1 MDMDPFVEME
11 IEQEFNTRADNAAA
25 GRGSSQE
32 IPECEFRHYRTVLI
46 LQGDIGPL

>member
-1 MDMDPFVEME
+1 MDPLVEME

-32 IPECEFRHYRTVLI
+32 FPECEFRCYRTVLI
-46 LQGDIGPL
+46 LQGDISPL